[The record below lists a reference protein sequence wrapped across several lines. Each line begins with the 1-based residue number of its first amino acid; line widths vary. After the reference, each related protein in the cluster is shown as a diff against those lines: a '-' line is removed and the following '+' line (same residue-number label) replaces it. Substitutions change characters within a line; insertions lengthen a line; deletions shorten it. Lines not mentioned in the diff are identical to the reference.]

1 VSNVSAISSVA
12 SQASQKR
19 KESFVAS
26 ASTLIRP
33 AISMQLVY
41 RLENSEED
49 EGTHTRTQS
58 RPFIRRLNFNEG
70 AGEKVKIQVHDPD
83 EATLIIELVAHVNG
97 GGPPDEN
104 CTFHG
109 KAASAYASDEF
120 DRASSAASM
129 ARYIKCT

>member
-1 VSNVSAISSVA
+1 
-12 SQASQKR
+12 
-19 KESFVAS
+19 
-26 ASTLIRP
+26 
-33 AISMQLVY
+33 MQLVY

-49 EGTHTRTQS
+49 EGTQTRTQS
-58 RPFIRRLNFNEG
+58 RPFIRRLHFNEG

-97 GGPPDEN
+97 GGPPDES

-109 KAASAYASDEF
+109 KAASANASDEF

-129 ARYIKCT
+129 ARYVGFSVRRLLFRLCVAGLLCSRALV